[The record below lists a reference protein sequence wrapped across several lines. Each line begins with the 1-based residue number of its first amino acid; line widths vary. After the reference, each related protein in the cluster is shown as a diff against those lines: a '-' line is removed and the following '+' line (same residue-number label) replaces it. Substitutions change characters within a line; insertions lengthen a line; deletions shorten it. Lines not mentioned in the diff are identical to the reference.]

1 MFQMMRSG
9 NNNIKYWTTIK
20 PKASFERIVELYL
33 KDRQCLKFACLMA
46 IKLAE
51 QTQLKYL
58 ITKTDELQWE
68 IAVFDDKIK
77 YNSGYVVDESGVI
90 LKIVS

>member
-9 NNNIKYWTTIK
+9 NNNVEYWTAIK
-20 PKASFERIVELYL
+20 PKTSFERIVELYL

-46 IKLAE
+46 IKVAE
-51 QTQLKYL
+51 QTRLKYL
-58 ITKTDELQWE
+58 VTKTDDLQWE
-68 IAVFDDKIK
+68 ITPFDDKTK
-77 YNSGYVVDESGVI
+77 YNSGYVVDESGAI

>member
-1 MFQMMRSG
+1 MTSSG
-9 NNNIKYWTTIK
+9 NNKLQYWTTIK
-20 PKASFERIVELYL
+20 PKTSFERIVELYL

-46 IKLAE
+46 IKVAE
-51 QTQLKYL
+51 QTRLKYM

-68 IAVFDDKIK
+68 IALFDDKIR

-90 LKIVS
+90 PKIVS

>member
-9 NNNIKYWTTIK
+9 NNNVEYWTTIK

-33 KDRQCLKFACLMA
+33 KDRRCLKFACLFT
-46 IKLAE
+46 IKIAQ
-51 QTQLKYL
+51 QTNKQYSV
-58 ITKTDELQWE
+58 I
-68 IAVFDDKIK
+68 FDDQYAQWNIVE
-77 YNSGYVVDESGVI
+77 YNQHIGKGYVVDKSGVV